1 MDFHLSEEHE
11 LLRQTVRDFAETEI
25 KPHSA
30 ELDETARFP
39 KDLYVK
45 AAELGLAG
53 ITMPEAYGGAGM
65 DNLAYVIAIEEM
77 SRVDASMGVILSV
90 NNSLVCDP
98 IHDFGTDDQKQRYLP
113 PLASGRQ
120 LGCFCL
126 TEANAGSDAGSIQTV
141 AVRKG
146 DRYVINGSKNFITCG
161 DGADM
166 AIIFA
171 STDRSLK
178 HKGISAFLTET
189 SRPGFHKRKVENKMG
204 IRCSGSTEIYLEEL
218 EVPVQDLLGGEGQG
232 FKIAMHTLD
241 RGRIGIAA
249 QALGIAQAALD
260 ESVHY
265 ANQREQFGEKIGTFQ
280 AIQWK
285 LADMATQ
292 VEAARL
298 LTYRAAL
305 MKHSGKRFSK
315 EAAMAKLFASEVS
328 HFVTHAAVQIFGG
341 YGYIKEFPVER
352 FYRDSR
358 ITEIYEGTNEIQR
371 LVIAAAVLKE

>member
-1 MDFHLSEEHE
+1 MDFQLSEEHQ

-39 KDLYVK
+39 KELFHK

-65 DNLAYVIAIEEM
+65 DNLAYAIAVEEM

-98 IHDFGTDDQKQRYLP
+98 IHDFGTEDQKQRFLS
-113 PLASGRQ
+113 PLASGQ
-120 LGCFCL
+120 KLGCFCL
-126 TEANAGSDAGSIQTV
+126 TESNAGSDAGSILTT

-161 DGADM
+161 DGADV
-166 AIIFA
+166 AILFA
-171 STDRSLK
+171 STNRSLK
-178 HKGISAFLTET
+178 HKGITAFLTET
-189 SRPGFHKRKVENKMG
+189 AAPGFHKKKVENKMG
-204 IRCSGSTEIYLEEL
+204 IRCSGSTEIHLEEL
-218 EVPVQDLLGGEGQG
+218 EVPAENLLGGEGQG

-249 QALGIAQAALD
+249 QALGIAQGALD
-260 ESVHY
+260 ESIRY
-265 ANQREQFGEKIGTFQ
+265 ANQREQFGEKIGNFQ

-305 MKHSGKRFSK
+305 LKYSGKRFSK
-315 EAAMAKLFASEVS
+315 EAAMAKLFASEAS
-328 HFVTHAAVQIFGG
+328 HAVTHMAVQIFGG

-352 FYRDSR
+352 LYRDSR

-371 LVIAAAVLKE
+371 LVIAAALLKD

>member
-1 MDFHLSEEHE
+1 MDFNLSEEHQI
-11 LLRQTVRDFAETEI
+11 LRETVRQFAETEI
-25 KPHSA
+25 KPHAA

-39 KDLYVK
+39 KELFYK

-53 ITMPEAYGGAGM
+53 VTVKEEFGGAGM
-65 DNLAYVIAIEEM
+65 DNLAYAIAIEEV

-90 NNSLVCDP
+90 NNSLACDP
-98 IHDFGTDDQKQRYLP
+98 ISDFGTPAQKEKYLK
-113 PLASGRQ
+113 PLASGQ
-120 LGCFCL
+120 KLGCFCL

-141 AVRKG
+141 AERRG
-146 DRYVINGSKNFITCG
+146 DRYVLNGSKNFITCG
-161 DGADM
+161 DGADI
-166 AIIFA
+166 AIVFA
-171 STDRSLK
+171 STDRALK
-178 HKGISAFLTET
+178 HKGITAFIVEAEW
-189 SRPGFHKRKVENKMG
+189 PGFHKSKVENKMG
-204 IRCSGSTEIYLEEL
+204 IRCSGSSEIVLEDL
-218 EVPVQDLLGGEGQG
+218 EVPAENLLAGEGQG

-249 QALGIAQAALD
+249 QALGIAQAAL
-260 ESVHY
+260 EEAVAY
-265 ANQREQFGEKIGTFQ
+265 ARQREQFGEKIGTFQ

-298 LTYRAAL
+298 MTYRAAL
-305 MKHSGKRFSK
+305 LKYSGQRFSK
-315 EAAMAKLFASEVS
+315 EAAMAKMFASEVS
-328 HFVTHAAVQIFGG
+328 HFVTHSAVQVFGG

-371 LVIAAAVLKE
+371 MVIAASILKD

>member
-1 MDFHLSEEHE
+1 MDFQLSEEHQ

-39 KDLYVK
+39 KELYHK

-65 DNLAYVIAIEEM
+65 DNLAYVIAVEEM

-98 IHDFGTDDQKQRYLP
+98 IHDFGTEDQKQRFLT
-113 PLASGRQ
+113 PLASGQ
-120 LGCFCL
+120 KLGCFCL
-126 TEANAGSDAGSIQTV
+126 TEANAGSDAGSIQTT
-141 AVRKG
+141 AVKKG

-161 DGADM
+161 DGADV
-166 AIIFA
+166 AILFC

-178 HKGISAFLTET
+178 HKGITAFLTET
-189 SRPGFHKRKVENKMG
+189 TSPGFHKRKVENKMG
-204 IRCSGSTEIYLEEL
+204 IRCSGSTEIHLEEL
-218 EVPVQDLLGGEGQG
+218 EVPAENLLGGEGQG

-249 QALGIAQAALD
+249 QALGIAQGALD
-260 ESVHY
+260 ESIRY
-265 ANQREQFGEKIGTFQ
+265 ANQREQFGERIGAFQ

-298 LTYRAAL
+298 MTYRAAL
-305 MKHSGKRFSK
+305 MKYSGKRFSK
-315 EAAMAKLFASEVS
+315 EAAMAKLFASEAS
-328 HFVTHAAVQIFGG
+328 HAVTHAAVQIFGG
-341 YGYIKEFPVER
+341 YGYIKDFPVER

-371 LVIAAAVLKE
+371 LVIAAALLKE